1 MRSSDA
7 IPSFD
12 WGDIVVNLSVVR
24 LTYCPL
30 GPKTKTAKG
39 GHMIHTKK
47 KKNITNFQTVRGN
60 TQINSKTLV
69 AMSNVHVH
77 QTSCYILQKLHVELH
92 VNAILTIKVSKNFDF

>member
-39 GHMIHTKK
+39 GHMIHKK
-47 KKNITNFQTVRGN
+47 KIYHKFS
-60 TQINSKTLV
+60 NSKRRH
-69 AMSNVHVH
+69 S
-77 QTSCYILQKLHVELH
+77 
-92 VNAILTIKVSKNFDF
+92 D

>member
-39 GHMIHTKK
+39 GHMIPT
-47 KKNITNFQTVRGN
+47 KKNISQ
-60 TQINSKTLV
+60 
-69 AMSNVHVH
+69 
-77 QTSCYILQKLHVELH
+77 ILQQLEATLRL
-92 VNAILTIKVSKNFDF
+92 IQ

>member
-39 GHMIHTKK
+39 GHMIHKK
-47 KKNITNFQTVRGN
+47 KKIS
-60 TQINSKTLV
+60 QILKQLEATLRLI
-69 AMSNVHVH
+69 
-77 QTSCYILQKLHVELH
+77 Q
-92 VNAILTIKVSKNFDF
+92 

>member
-39 GHMIHTKK
+39 GHMIHTQ
-47 KKNITNFQTVRGN
+47 KNISQ
-60 TQINSKTLV
+60 
-69 AMSNVHVH
+69 
-77 QTSCYILQKLHVELH
+77 ILQQFEATLRL
-92 VNAILTIKVSKNFDF
+92 IQ

>member
-39 GHMIHTKK
+39 GHMIHKK
-47 KKNITNFQTVRGN
+47 KIYHKFSNRGD
-60 TQINSKTLV
+60 TQINSMTLV
-69 AMSNVHVH
+69 AISNVH
-77 QTSCYILQKLHVELH
+77 TYIKHHAIFCRSYMYIELM
-92 VNAILTIKVSKNFDF
+92 LFEL

>member
-47 KKNITNFQTVRGN
+47 KKKYHKFS
-60 TQINSKTLV
+60 NS
-69 AMSNVHVH
+69 
-77 QTSCYILQKLHVELH
+77 
-92 VNAILTIKVSKNFDF
+92 

>member
-39 GHMIHTKK
+39 GHIIHTKK
-47 KKNITNFQTVRGN
+47 IYHKFS
-60 TQINSKTLV
+60 NS
-69 AMSNVHVH
+69 
-77 QTSCYILQKLHVELH
+77 
-92 VNAILTIKVSKNFDF
+92 

>member
-1 MRSSDA
+1 MGAEKVAEMTFFCPWNTCWKMNKWSENVRFVIKGRPMRSSDA

-39 GHMIHTKK
+39 GHMIQK
-47 KKNITNFQTVRGN
+47 KKNIS
-60 TQINSKTLV
+60 QILKQLEATLRLIQW
-69 AMSNVHVH
+69 HW
-77 QTSCYILQKLHVELH
+77 
-92 VNAILTIKVSKNFDF
+92 

>member
-39 GHMIHTKK
+39 GHMIHTQKK
-47 KKNITNFQTVRGN
+47 KIS
-60 TQINSKTLV
+60 QIFKQLEATLRLI
-69 AMSNVHVH
+69 
-77 QTSCYILQKLHVELH
+77 QRYW
-92 VNAILTIKVSKNFDF
+92 

>member
-39 GHMIHTKK
+39 GHMIHTQKK
-47 KKNITNFQTVRGN
+47 IIS
-60 TQINSKTLV
+60 QIFKQLEATLRLIQR
-69 AMSNVHVH
+69 HW
-77 QTSCYILQKLHVELH
+77 
-92 VNAILTIKVSKNFDF
+92 

>member
-39 GHMIHTKK
+39 GHMIHKK
-47 KKNITNFQTVRGN
+47 KIYHKFS
-60 TQINSKTLV
+60 NS
-69 AMSNVHVH
+69 
-77 QTSCYILQKLHVELH
+77 
-92 VNAILTIKVSKNFDF
+92 

>member
-39 GHMIHTKK
+39 GH
-47 KKNITNFQTVRGN
+47 
-60 TQINSKTLV
+60 S
-69 AMSNVHVH
+69 
-77 QTSCYILQKLHVELH
+77 
-92 VNAILTIKVSKNFDF
+92 D

>member
-39 GHMIHTKK
+39 GHMIHTHK

>member
-39 GHMIHTKK
+39 GHMIHTHKK
-47 KKNITNFQTVRGN
+47 KKYHKFS
-60 TQINSKTLV
+60 NS
-69 AMSNVHVH
+69 
-77 QTSCYILQKLHVELH
+77 
-92 VNAILTIKVSKNFDF
+92 

>member
-47 KKNITNFQTVRGN
+47 NIS
-60 TQINSKTLV
+60 QISNS
-69 AMSNVHVH
+69 
-77 QTSCYILQKLHVELH
+77 
-92 VNAILTIKVSKNFDF
+92 

>member
-1 MRSSDA
+1 MGAEKVAEMKCFCPWNTCWKMNKWSENVRFVIKGRPMRSSDA

-39 GHMIHTKK
+39 GHMIHTQKIYHK
-47 KKNITNFQTVRGN
+47 FS
-60 TQINSKTLV
+60 NSLRQH
-69 AMSNVHVH
+69 S
-77 QTSCYILQKLHVELH
+77 
-92 VNAILTIKVSKNFDF
+92 D

>member
-39 GHMIHTKK
+39 GHMIHTHKK
-47 KKNITNFQTVRGN
+47 KIS
-60 TQINSKTLV
+60 QIFKQLEATLRLI
-69 AMSNVHVH
+69 
-77 QTSCYILQKLHVELH
+77 QRYW
-92 VNAILTIKVSKNFDF
+92 